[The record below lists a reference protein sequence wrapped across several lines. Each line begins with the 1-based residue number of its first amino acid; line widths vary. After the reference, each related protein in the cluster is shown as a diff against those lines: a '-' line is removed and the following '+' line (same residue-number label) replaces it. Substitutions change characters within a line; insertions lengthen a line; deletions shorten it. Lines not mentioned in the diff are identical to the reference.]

1 MRHLR
6 LPVVL
11 SACLLLAIS
20 LLVLP
25 QVLVKEGSS
34 EAGPGVST
42 PGIFSPDLFLSLL
55 TRRQGK
61 EETGQSKS
69 LSGLSDAEISS
80 KASSS
85 VYPGNSAR
93 NVSRATPESPAPGA
107 KAVDANSLEELLN
120 TSLEIHETLRQVLAA
135 MLEGPQMQEAIAEL
149 MKSPAIQQ
157 ALLDT
162 LKSPQG
168 QQSLMEILK
177 TPEMRAFL
185 INLVRQSLFER

>member
-6 LPVVL
+6 LSVVL

-25 QVLVKEGSS
+25 QVLLKEGSS
-34 EAGPGVST
+34 GAAPGAST
-42 PGIFSPDLFLSLL
+42 PVIFSPKLFRSLL
-55 TRRQGK
+55 TRQQGK
-61 EETGQSKS
+61 AENGRPKDI
-69 LSGLSDAEISS
+69 SGLSDAKISS
-80 KASSS
+80 EASPSI
-85 VYPGNSAR
+85 YPGNSAHH
-93 NVSRATPESPAPGA
+93 VSRATPESPAPSA
-107 KAVDANSLEELLN
+107 KAVGANSLEELLN
-120 TSLEIHETLRQVLAA
+120 TSLEIHETFRQVLAA